1 MYAGIL
7 FLGLLGFVLN
17 GIFVLIERRA
27 LSWHHETTGYGE
39 R

>member
-17 GIFVLIERRA
+17 SVFLLVERRA
-27 LSWHHETTGYGE
+27 LSWHYGTSGHGE
-39 R
+39 H